1 MKDGARLAV
10 VSAVFLGCLLGW
22 AAAGY
27 VGGGIGVALGLTTL
41 VLPWWRQPLWSW
53 AALYLRRNRP
63 VELVEPLVVANDRS
77 GGGVRVQDDVAV
89 TALQVLGKPYR
100 PTWLTGSTATH
111 TANTLDITG
120 LTPLMHQ
127 SLGLTIESISVVS
140 SGSRRRSVG
149 DYPRVYDT
157 LIGTSPYAGMR
168 ETWMI
173 IRIATLANGEA
184 LQFRDTVGTAALAAA
199 QRISAALRCVG
210 IRVRVASASDMA
222 ELDKRLGCNSLE
234 PRNRRW
240 RSLRGDSGWNTTY
253 AYRPV
258 DINAETL
265 AQAWSLPADGITQNL
280 TIFPDGSATAT
291 VTVHTA
297 QPATTPPSVI
307 VQTLPGEQAPAV
319 AANLCCPRPEIRG
332 LRRGRLLRSLAIPIG
347 PSGVLLGKTA
357 SGDRLLM
364 PLRDPGQHSRV
375 SVIADGSI
383 AKRIVVRAAG
393 AGERI
398 TVHTRDLQRWS
409 SVRMPNVVVTDNPR
423 PVPGTTVS
431 VTDGTVQPA
440 PRPTTV
446 IAVNPPSTAQDSA
459 ADVVITQID
468 PSAVRIDALGTS
480 YEAEVE
486 FFRAENRYAAESA
499 GIPADVMLVD

>member
-1 MKDGARLAV
+1 MKDGVRLAV
-10 VSAVFLGCLLGW
+10 VCGVFLWCLLGW
-22 AAAGY
+22 AAAGHA
-27 VGGGIGVALGLTTL
+27 GAGIGLALGLATC
-41 VLPWWRQPLWSW
+41 VLPWWRKPLWSW
-53 AALYLRRNRP
+53 AALYLRRTRP
-63 VELVEPLVVANDRS
+63 IELIEPLSVANDRS
-77 GGGVRVQDDVAV
+77 GGGVRIHDDVAV

-111 TANTLDITG
+111 TANTLDITE

-127 SLGLTIESISVVS
+127 SLDLTIESITVVS

-157 LIGTSPYAGMR
+157 LIGTSPYAGRR

-173 IRIATLANGEA
+173 IRIATLDNGEA
-184 LQFRDTVGTAALAAA
+184 LQWRDTVGTAALAAA
-199 QRISAALRCVG
+199 QRISAALRCRG

-222 ELDKRLGCNSLE
+222 ELEKRLGSNSLE

-253 AYRPV
+253 AYRPA

-280 TIFPDGSATAT
+280 TIFPDGSATAS

-297 QPATTPPSVI
+297 QPATTSPSVML
-307 VQTLPGEQAPAV
+307 QSLPGEQALAI
-319 AANLCCPRPEIRG
+319 AASLCCPRPQIRG

-347 PSGVLLGKTA
+347 PSGVLLGRTA

-364 PLRDPGQHSRV
+364 PLGDPGQHSRI
-375 SVIADGSI
+375 SVIADDLI
-383 AKRIVVRAAG
+383 AKRIVVRTAG

-398 TVHTRDLQRWS
+398 TVHTGDLQRWS

-423 PVPGTTVS
+423 PVSGTTVS

-446 IAVNPPSTAQDSA
+446 IAVSPPNTARDSA

-468 PSAVRIDALGTS
+468 PTTVRVDAAGMS
-480 YEAEVE
+480 HEAEVE
-486 FFRAENRYAAESA
+486 FFRAENRYVSA
-499 GIPADVMLVD
+499 SACIPADAMLVD

>member
-1 MKDGARLAV
+1 MKDGVRLAMV
-10 VSAVFLGCLLGW
+10 CGVFLGCLLGW

-27 VGGGIGVALGLTTL
+27 VGAGIGMALGLATC

-53 AALYLRRNRP
+53 AAVYLRRNRP
-63 VELVEPLVVANDRS
+63 IELIEPLAVANDRA
-77 GGGVRVQDDVAV
+77 GGGVRIHDDVAV

-111 TANTLDITG
+111 TANTLDISE
-120 LTPLMHQ
+120 LTPHMHQ
-127 SLGLTIESISVVS
+127 SLDLEIESITVVS

-157 LIGTSPYAGMR
+157 LIGTSPYAGRR

-173 IRIATLANGEA
+173 IRIATLDNGEA
-184 LQFRDTVGTAALAAA
+184 LQWRDTVGTAALAAA
-199 QRISAALRCVG
+199 QRISAALRCRG

-222 ELDKRLGCNSLE
+222 ELEKRLGSNSLE

-240 RSLRGDSGWNTTY
+240 RSLRGDAGWNTTY

-297 QPATTPPSVI
+297 QPATTSPSVI
-307 VQTLPGEQAPAV
+307 LQTLPGEQAPAV
-319 AANLCCPRPEIRG
+319 AAGLCCPRPEIRG
-332 LRRGRLLRSLAIPIG
+332 LRRGRLPRSLEIPVG

-364 PLRDPGQHSRV
+364 PLGDPGQHGRV
-375 SVIADGSI
+375 SVIADDLI
-383 AKRIVVRAAG
+383 AKRIVIRTAG

-398 TVHTRDLQRWS
+398 TVHTHDLQRWS

-423 PVPGTTVS
+423 PLPGTTVS

-446 IAVNPPSTAQDSA
+446 IAVSPPNAAHDSA
-459 ADVVITQID
+459 ADVVITQSD
-468 PSAVRIDALGTS
+468 PTTVRVDAAGMN

-486 FFRAENRYAAESA
+486 FFRAENRYASESA
-499 GIPADVMLVD
+499 GIPGDFMVVD

>member
-1 MKDGARLAV
+1 MKDGVRLAV
-10 VSAVFLGCLLGW
+10 VCGAFLWCLLGW
-22 AAAGY
+22 AAADY
-27 VGGGIGVALGLTTL
+27 IGGGIGLALGLATC

-63 VELVEPLVVANDRS
+63 IELVESLSVANDRS
-77 GGGVRVQDDVAV
+77 GGGVRIHNDVAV

-111 TANTLDITG
+111 TANTLDITE

-127 SLGLTIESISVVS
+127 SLDLTIESITVVS

-157 LIGTSPYAGMR
+157 LIGTSPYAGRR

-173 IRIATLANGEA
+173 IRIATLDNGEA
-184 LQFRDTVGTAALAAA
+184 LQWRETVGTAALAAA
-199 QRISAALRCVG
+199 QRISAALRCRG

-222 ELDKRLGCNSLE
+222 ELDKRLGSNSLE

-253 AYRPV
+253 AYRPG

-297 QPATTPPSVI
+297 QPATTSPSVI

-332 LRRGRLLRSLAIPIG
+332 LRRGRLLGSLAIPIG

-364 PLRDPGQHSRV
+364 PLGDPGQHSRI
-375 SVIADGSI
+375 SVIADDLI
-383 AKRIVVRAAG
+383 AKRIVVRTAG

-398 TVHTRDLQRWS
+398 TVHTRDPQRWS

-446 IAVNPPSTAQDSA
+446 IAVSPPNSVRDSA
-459 ADVVITQID
+459 ADVVITQIH
-468 PSAVRIDALGTS
+468 PSTVRVDAAGMS
-480 YEAEVE
+480 HEAEVE